1 MWRFILKRLLRGSIS
16 LVLFQLIL
24 FALVHAIPGDF
35 STIAGAFEGRFARLM
50 LQRQFG
56 LDLPLL
62 EQFANWLKGFFT
74 LDLGPSFMY
83 WPSPVLDVLSSRA
96 PGTLLLFLSAAVF
109 AYLIGIWLGK
119 MAAWNRGG
127 IFEAGALLG
136 SVSAYT
142 SFAPW
147 LGFVALTVFAWNL
160 GWFPYQGLVNINVWF
175 GAPVRIDWI
184 MIRLVITGL
193 LAAGAFQGISLIA
206 SRLERVRSRNFV
218 RMGAVVLISA
228 AIWVIWTWSGKAYLA
243 VDLLRHLALPLGTV
257 TVLSFGETM
266 MIMRAS
272 MLETIQDDFVLAA
285 RAKGIPEHKIRDHH
299 VARNAVL
306 PVITRL
312 MLSFPFVIIGSI
324 AIERV
329 FFWRAMGEVLFN
341 AIDFQDIPLL
351 LGILSFVGIITLIAH
366 MTLDI
371 LYVALDPR
379 LRVPAR
385 N

>member
-1 MWRFILKRLLRGSIS
+1 MWRFILKRLLRGAIS
-16 LVLFQLIL
+16 LVLFQFIL

-35 STIAGAFEGRFARLM
+35 STIAGALQGRSARLL

-56 LDLPLL
+56 LDRPLL
-62 EQFANWLKGFFT
+62 EQFASWLEGFFT
-74 LDLGPSFMY
+74 LDFGSSFLY
-83 WPSPVLDVLSSRA
+83 WPSPVLDVLGSRA
-96 PGTLLLFLSAAVF
+96 PGTLLLFLSAALF

-119 MAAWNRGG
+119 MAAWHRGG

-136 SVSAYT
+136 GVSAYT

-147 LGFVALTVFAWNL
+147 LGFVALTIFAWNL
-160 GWFPYQGLVNINVWF
+160 GWFPYQGLVNSNVWF

-184 MIRLVITGL
+184 MIRLVLTGI
-193 LAAGAFQGISLIA
+193 LAAAALQGASLIA
-206 SRLERVRSRNFV
+206 GKMEPARSRNLV
-218 RMGAVVLISA
+218 RMAALVVTA
-228 AIWVIWTWSGKAYLA
+228 AGIWVAWSSSGRAHLA
-243 VDLLRHLALPLGTV
+243 VDLLRHLALPLVTV
-257 TVLSFGETM
+257 TILSFGETM

-329 FFWRAMGEVLFN
+329 FFWRAMGEVMFN

-351 LGILSFVGIITLIAH
+351 LGILSFVGIITLVAH